1 MTQME
6 PGEENKAV
14 FRTVTPAK
22 GAKELQDSMIEPSK
36 GNAPFYGKAAGAG
49 EASGEMNDSQI
60 EPIKSNNAM
69 FS

>member
-22 GAKELQDSMIEPSK
+22 GAKEL
-36 GNAPFYGKAAGAG
+36 
-49 EASGEMNDSQI
+49 
-60 EPIKSNNAM
+60 
-69 FS
+69 